1 VTARHDPPIGRES
14 LPPKGR
20 QKRPPRYR
28 ETHELVGAIERMLDA
43 LGDRVAAEDPPDL
56 LYFELLRARLKATYR
71 RAVDGQRRSGFTD
84 RDIGEALGIRRQ
96 SVEERWPRGSD
107 RGGE

>member
-1 VTARHDPPIGRES
+1 VTASHGPLSGRET
-14 LPPKGR
+14 LPPKR
-20 QKRPPRYR
+20 SQKRAPRYR
-28 ETHELVGAIERMLDA
+28 ETWEIADAIERLIKA

-56 LYFELLRARLKATYR
+56 LHFEHLRARLKATYR